1 MPRRYV
7 GDFVND
13 AMRRLAVVSCCALL
27 AGACTGVRTG
37 LEAPQV
43 TLETVRVVKIAEGK
57 AEVSLNLKLTNR
69 SDVELAIDAV
79 EFDVALDG
87 RSTVNGRSVH
97 VDPLPA
103 GGEAKVELSG
113 RVDLAAVAT
122 ALMSVGSQL
131 PVAYSLSGT
140 IRLKN
145 GAALPFSRKGEIPVT
160 RFDRALGSRP

>member
-1 MPRRYV
+1 
-7 GDFVND
+7 
-13 AMRRLAVVSCCALL
+13 MRRLGVAACCGLL
-27 AGACTGVRTG
+27 AAACTGMRSG
-37 LEAPQV
+37 IEPPQV
-43 TLETVRVVKIAEGK
+43 TLESVRIVKVAEGK
-57 AEVSLNLKLTNR
+57 AEVSLSLRLTNR
-69 SDVELAIDAV
+69 NEFELAVDAV

-87 RSTVNGRSVH
+87 RPTVNGRSVR

-145 GAALPFSRKGEIPVT
+145 GSALPFSRKGEIPVT

>member
-1 MPRRYV
+1 MC
-7 GDFVND
+7 
-13 AMRRLAVVSCCALL
+13 RLGVVACCGLL
-27 AGACTGVRTG
+27 AAACTGVRSG
-37 LEAPQV
+37 IEPPQV
-43 TLETVRVVKIAEGK
+43 TLEAVRIVKVAEGK

-69 SDVELAIDAV
+69 NEFELAVNAV

-87 RSTVNGRSVH
+87 RPTVTGRSVR

-103 GGEAKVELSG
+103 GGDAKVELSG

-145 GAALPFSRKGEIPVT
+145 GMALPFSRKGEIPVT